1 MVSES
6 DNQIFILSKCDNQI
20 VILSKS
26 DNQMH
31 AEPKCDRDA
40 SITAAEKEQTRGYT
54 QGGLG
59 KLRIRSLQLTM

>member
-1 MVSES
+1 M
-6 DNQIFILSKCDNQI
+6 
-20 VILSKS
+20 LSKS

-40 SITAAEKEQTRGYT
+40 SITAAEKEQTRAYT

-59 KLRIRSLQLTM
+59 KLRIRSFQLTM

>member
-20 VILSKS
+20 IILSKS

-40 SITAAEKEQTRGYT
+40 SITAAEKEQTRDLHTGWV
-54 QGGLG
+54 
-59 KLRIRSLQLTM
+59 R